1 MYNMYDIYRQTPC
14 RGVLYVVRPGDSMF
28 LIARRFNI
36 NLQLLIRANPQIPN
50 PALIYPGQVIC
61 IPVAAVSCPGGFI
74 YTVRPGDS
82 MFLIARRFNIS
93 LPSLIAA
100 NPQIMNPAL
109 IYPGQNLCIPV
120 SQPCP
125 GGFVYIVQPGDSLYF
140 IAIRFGTTIEAI
152 LRINP
157 QITNPNLIYAGQPIC
172 IPR

>member
-1 MYNMYDIYRQTPC
+1 MYNMFRQVPC
-14 RGVLYVVRPGDSMF
+14 NGVFYVVQPGDTMF
-28 LIARRFNI
+28 FIARRFNI
-36 NLQLLIRANPQIPN
+36 NLQLLIMANPQIPN

-61 IPVAAVSCPGGFI
+61 VPISTVRCPNGFI

-82 MFLIARRFNIS
+82 MYFIARRFNIS
-93 LPSLIAA
+93 LQRLIAA

-125 GGFVYIVQPGDSLYF
+125 GGFVYIVQPGDTLF
-140 IAIRFGTTIEAI
+140 TLANRFRTTVEAI
-152 LRINP
+152 LRLNP
-157 QITNPNLIYAGQPIC
+157 QITNYNIFAGQAIC

>member
-1 MYNMYDIYRQTPC
+1 MYSYFRQMSC
-14 RGVLYVVRPGDSMF
+14 NGFYYMVQPGDTMYF
-28 LIARRFNI
+28 IARRYNI

-61 IPVAAVSCPGGFI
+61 IPINVVGCPNGFI
-74 YTVRPGDS
+74 YTVRSGDS

-100 NPQIMNPAL
+100 NPQIMNPSL

-125 GGFVYIVQPGDSLYF
+125 GGFVYIVQRGDTLFSIAMRF
-140 IAIRFGTTIEAI
+140 NTTVEAIR
-152 LRINP
+152 RINP
-157 QITNPNLIYAGQPIC
+157 QIPSSNQIFAGQAIC

>member
-1 MYNMYDIYRQTPC
+1 MYYMFRQAPC
-14 RGVLYVVRPGDSMF
+14 SGVFYVVQPGDTMF

-36 NLQLLIRANPQIPN
+36 NLQLLIRANPQILN
-50 PALIYPGQVIC
+50 PALIYPGQIICVPTAVIN
-61 IPVAAVSCPGGFI
+61 CPSGFI

-82 MFLIARRFNIS
+82 MYLIARRFNIS
-93 LPSLIAA
+93 LPGLIAA

-120 SQPCP
+120 TQPCP
-125 GGFVYIVQPGDSLYF
+125 GGFVYIVQPGDSLYT
-140 IAIRFGTTIEAI
+140 IAIRFRTTIEAI

-157 QITNPNLIYAGQPIC
+157 QITNPNLIFAGQVIC

>member
-1 MYNMYDIYRQTPC
+1 MYYMYRQSSC
-14 RGVLYVVRPGDSMF
+14 NGIFYIVQPGDTMY

-36 NLQLLIRANPQIPN
+36 NLQLLIRSNPQILN
-50 PALIYPGQVIC
+50 PAIIYPGQIIC
-61 IPVAAVSCPGGFI
+61 VPVAAVNCPNGFV

-82 MFLIARRFNIS
+82 MYLIARRFNIS

-120 SQPCP
+120 TQPCP
-125 GGFVYIVQPGDSLYF
+125 GGFVYIVQPGDTLYN
-140 IAIRFGTTIEAI
+140 IAIRFRTTVAAI
-152 LRINP
+152 RRINP
-157 QITNPNLIYAGQPIC
+157 QIPSSNIIYAGQAIC